1 MAGSNGRI
9 GRRLVLKAL
18 VASSF
23 GSRLARGAPAMRR
36 IGFLG
41 STPGATEVAETH
53 QVLEPFGWIDG
64 KNIVLIFRYDQHDAA
79 RREELAAEL
88 VRIAPD
94 VLVTTG
100 HAKTQA
106 LQRATSTI
114 PIFAVVDDAIAEGFS
129 KSLATPSGNITGLSY
144 GLGDID
150 GKQIQLLLQVVPRLE
165 RLGYFHSARYVV
177 TTESISGFVTA
188 ARAARVAVE
197 LFPVRD
203 MGDLARGLQSLR
215 GSAKSAA
222 YIGGF
227 GGVLDWKELAAHA
240 RDSRIQTLC
249 DEPGLVEAGALMCYN
264 FTFPNRKRQAGGIL
278 DKLLRGIAPSRIPF
292 ELPTHSFLSI
302 NRKTAKA
309 IGIEIPAEILVRA
322 DKVIE

>member
-1 MAGSNGRI
+1 M
-9 GRRLVLKAL
+9 
-18 VASSF
+18 
-23 GSRLARGAPAMRR
+23 LAHAGAPQVAWLEEDQLAQTVDPYGARR
-36 IGFLG
+36 CAVAERRPHAGG
-41 STPGATEVAETH
+41 NPGPTDISETH

-64 KNIVLIFRYDQHDAA
+64 KNIVLIMRYDQHDAA

-88 VRIAPD
+88 VRLSPD
-94 VLVTTG
+94 VLVTQG

-129 KSLATPSGNITGLSY
+129 KSLATPSGNTTGLSSS
-144 GLGDID
+144 LGDIE

-165 RLGYFHSARYVV
+165 RLGYFHHARYAV

-203 MGDLARGLQSLR
+203 MGDLARGLQNLR

-222 YIGGF
+222 FIGGF
-227 GGVLDWKELAAHA
+227 QDFLDRNELAAHA
-240 RDSRIQTLC
+240 RDSRIPTLC
-249 DEPGLVEAGALMCYN
+249 EDPKLVEAGGLMCYN
-264 FTFPNRKRQAGGIL
+264 FTFANRKRQAGGIL

-322 DKVIE
+322 DKVVQ